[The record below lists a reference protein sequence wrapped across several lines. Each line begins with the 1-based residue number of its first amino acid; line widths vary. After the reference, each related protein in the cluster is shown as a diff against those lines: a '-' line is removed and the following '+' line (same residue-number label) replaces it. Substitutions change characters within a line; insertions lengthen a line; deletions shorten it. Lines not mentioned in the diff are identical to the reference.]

1 VIEPADQEPAD
12 EPFALRLLGR
22 SIDGALVLLGAAIIL
37 LVLNNVAVHALFNAD
52 VAFTTELTEFL
63 LVWATFI
70 GGAAA
75 VRRGAHMRVGE
86 LVEMARP
93 GLRRWLEVAIQ
104 ALVLVVLV
112 VLIVQGTAIAER
124 TMDQQMTVLYWP
136 TGLQYAALPI
146 GSALAVPFV
155 LRNLYRLLRPGVA
168 TSSGA

>member
-1 VIEPADQEPAD
+1 
-12 EPFALRLLGR
+12 
-22 SIDGALVLLGAAIIL
+22 
-37 LVLNNVAVHALFNAD
+37 
-52 VAFTTELTEFL
+52 
-63 LVWATFI
+63 
-70 GGAAA
+70 
-75 VRRGAHMRVGE
+75 
-86 LVEMARP
+86 MARP